1 MRTSSSIL
9 TLLSVPL
16 ALAAPVTIAI
26 PEGGLNIRQSSDTR
40 NDLTDGSACKA
51 VTVIFARG
59 TTESGNV
66 GAFAGPP
73 FFSALATAIGTDNL
87 AVQGVD
93 YPADIAGFLAGGD
106 AAGSKLMG
114 ELVGQAIT
122 QCPDTKVVMSGY
134 SQGGQLVHNAAV
146 QLSADNS
153 AKVNSVVIF
162 GDPNDGD
169 AVGSIPAANVDVICH
184 DGDNICDGGI
194 IILPA
199 HLNYS
204 MDAPAAAA
212 FVKGKTGL

>member
-1 MRTSSSIL
+1 MRTSTFL
-9 TLLSVPL
+9 FTLLSVPL
-16 ALAAPVTIAI
+16 SLAAPTVIAI

-66 GAFAGPP
+66 GALVGPP
-73 FFSALATAIGTDNL
+73 FFSALATAIGTENL

-106 AAGSKLMG
+106 AAGSKKMA
-114 ELVGQAIT
+114 ELVGQAFT

-134 SQGGQLVHNAAV
+134 SQGGQLVHNAAN

-153 AKVNSVVIF
+153 AKVAAAVIF
-162 GDPNDGD
+162 GDPDDGD
-169 AVGSIPAANVDVICH
+169 AVGSIPAAKVDVICH
-184 DGDNICDGGI
+184 AGDNICDGGI

-199 HLNYS
+199 HLTYS
-204 MDAPAAAA
+204 MDAGAAAA
-212 FVKGKTGL
+212 FVKGKTG

>member
-1 MRTSSSIL
+1 MRTSTSIL

-16 ALAAPVTIAI
+16 VLAAPVIIAI

-40 NDLTDGSACKA
+40 NDLTDGSVCKA

-66 GAFAGPP
+66 GAFTGPP

-106 AAGSKLMG
+106 AAGSKKMA
-114 ELVGQAIT
+114 ELVSQAIT

-134 SQGGQLVHNAAV
+134 SYVPD
-146 QLSADNS
+146 AD
-153 AKVNSVVIF
+153 F
-162 GDPNDGD
+162 
-169 AVGSIPAANVDVICH
+169 
-184 DGDNICDGGI
+184 
-194 IILPA
+194 
-199 HLNYS
+199 
-204 MDAPAAAA
+204 
-212 FVKGKTGL
+212 